1 MTTSRETL
9 PETDKY
15 RGGCSESTIRQSM
28 GSPME
33 ELEKGLKELRKFAAL
48 LGAGGSN
55 SVNWPDPFPHSHLG
69 DSGNRPT
76 TK

>member
-1 MTTSRETL
+1 
-9 PETDKY
+9 
-15 RGGCSESTIRQSM
+15 
-28 GSPME
+28 ME